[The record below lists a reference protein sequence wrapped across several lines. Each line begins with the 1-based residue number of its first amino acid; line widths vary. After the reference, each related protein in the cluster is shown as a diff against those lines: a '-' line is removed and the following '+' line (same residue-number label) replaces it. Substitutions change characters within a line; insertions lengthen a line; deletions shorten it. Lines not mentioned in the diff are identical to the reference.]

1 MLEEFLQKPVVVV
14 VVVWQNDVA
23 AASAVTSYLR
33 TSGQYFSRYE

>member
-23 AASAVTSYLR
+23 AVTSYLR